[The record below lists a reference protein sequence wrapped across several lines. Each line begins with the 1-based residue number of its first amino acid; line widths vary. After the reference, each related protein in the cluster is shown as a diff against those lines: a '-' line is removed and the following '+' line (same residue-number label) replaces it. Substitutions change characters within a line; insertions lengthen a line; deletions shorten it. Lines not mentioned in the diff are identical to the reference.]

1 MKKMRMN
8 KENLVDLVSE
18 MTIGEKV
25 GQLNQFGASI
35 YEKTDDAGIEKLIED
50 GKVGSLLFVKDVAT
64 LNKWQKI
71 AVEKSRLHIPLL
83 FANDIVHGVRTI
95 FPTPLA
101 ESCSWEPDLARKTAE
116 LSALEGSAL
125 GYKWTY
131 APMVDVV
138 RDSRWG
144 RVMESFGE
152 DTYLTSLFAQA
163 KVEGFQGTEDKID
176 LNHMAAC
183 AKHFVAYGVAEAG
196 KEYNTV
202 SLSDWNLHNV
212 YLPPFK
218 ACVDKNVASFMT
230 AFNDLNG
237 VPCTVNEMLL
247 QDILR
252 KLWKF
257 NGVVVSDFGALVET
271 IAHGYSA
278 DESDAACLGVKN
290 QLNIDMCSDVYV
302 HAIENLVCSGVVSE
316 QEIDKLVLA
325 VLELKMRLGLFENPY
340 TDEQR
345 EKQDLYKKE
354 TLQVAL
360 ESAEKSIVLL
370 KNDGVLPLGKD
381 KKILV
386 LGELANSRRELHGN
400 WAADGTA
407 EHTKT
412 ILESLT
418 ELYDVDYIAG
428 FGIRNFDKKAL
439 SNTAVNWVKYDSII
453 VVAGESFIESG
464 EAAAKTNISLSDAQK
479 AALSFILQKKVPTV
493 LLLVNGRP
501 LVLGKEIA
509 EQCSA
514 IVECWQLGIMASP
527 AITNVISGCVVPEG
541 KLTMSFP
548 RATGQC
554 PIYYNHFSTGRP
566 YRSDDKFTSRY
577 IDCEEGAMYPFGYG
591 LSYTHFTYSDASC
604 KKENDENKYV
614 IYVTVENDGDH
625 DGVETVQLYYNVKP
639 SKPIRPVQE
648 LLRFKKIKLKSKT
661 KEVIQFTISESDL
674 NIDKSTNPKITFYVG
689 GNSKDALEIKM

>member
-439 SNTAVNWVKYDSII
+439 SNTAVNWAKYDSII

>member
-163 KVEGFQGTEDKID
+163 KVEGFQGTGDKID

-257 NGVVVSDFGALVET
+257 NGVVVSDFGSLVET

-439 SNTAVNWVKYDSII
+439 SNTAVNWAKYDSII
-453 VVAGESFIESG
+453 VVAGESFVESG

-614 IYVTVENDGDH
+614 IYVTVENDGDY

>member
-202 SLSDWNLHNV
+202 SLSDWNLYNV

-278 DESDAACLGVKN
+278 DESDAAYLGVKN

-439 SNTAVNWVKYDSII
+439 SNTAVNWAKYDSII

-566 YRSDDKFTSRY
+566 YRSGDKFTSRY

-614 IYVTVENDGDH
+614 IYVTVENDGDY

>member
-163 KVEGFQGTEDKID
+163 KVEGFQGTGDKID

-278 DESDAACLGVKN
+278 DESDAARLGVKN

-302 HAIENLVCSGVVSE
+302 HTIENLVCSGVVSE

-439 SNTAVNWVKYDSII
+439 SNTAVNWAKYDSII

-479 AALSFILQKKVPTV
+479 AALSCILQKKVPTV

-527 AITNVISGCVVPEG
+527 AITNVISGRVVPEG

>member
-257 NGVVVSDFGALVET
+257 NGVVVSDFGSLVET

-439 SNTAVNWVKYDSII
+439 SNTAVNWAKYDSII

-674 NIDKSTNPKITFYVG
+674 NIDKSINPKITFYVG

>member
-252 KLWKF
+252 KSWKF
-257 NGVVVSDFGALVET
+257 NGVVVSDFGSLVET

-278 DESDAACLGVKN
+278 DECDAACLGVKN

-439 SNTAVNWVKYDSII
+439 SNTAVNWAKYDSII

>member
-152 DTYLTSLFAQA
+152 DTYLTLLFAQA

-257 NGVVVSDFGALVET
+257 NGVVVSDFGSLVET

-439 SNTAVNWVKYDSII
+439 SNTAVNWAKYDSII

-614 IYVTVENDGDH
+614 IYVTVENDGDY

>member
-163 KVEGFQGTEDKID
+163 KVEGFQGTGDKID

-257 NGVVVSDFGALVET
+257 NGVVVSDFGSLVET

-439 SNTAVNWVKYDSII
+439 SSTAVNWAKYDSII

-604 KKENDENKYV
+604 KKENDENKYE
-614 IYVTVENDGDH
+614 IYVTVENDGDY

>member
-439 SNTAVNWVKYDSII
+439 SNTAVNWAKYDSII

-614 IYVTVENDGDH
+614 IYVTVENDGDY

>member
-35 YEKTDDAGIEKLIED
+35 YEKTDDAGIEKLIGD

-218 ACVDKNVASFMT
+218 ACVDKNVASIMT

-257 NGVVVSDFGALVET
+257 NGVVVSDFGSLVET

-439 SNTAVNWVKYDSII
+439 SNTAVNWAKYDSII